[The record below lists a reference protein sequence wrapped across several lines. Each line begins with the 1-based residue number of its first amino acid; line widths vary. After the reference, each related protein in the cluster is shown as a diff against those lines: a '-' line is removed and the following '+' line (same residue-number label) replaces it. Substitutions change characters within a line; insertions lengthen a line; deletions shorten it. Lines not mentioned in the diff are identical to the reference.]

1 MFVFLGIVALALSAT
16 GLFTLVSLNIIK
28 KMKEIGVRKVLGATL
43 ANITKVIN
51 KEFVIILSLASVLGV
66 GVGSWLSGM
75 LMDSIWDYYQNATI
89 ATMIISALVLFV
101 TSALSIGYKIFKTV
115 RLNPAHVLRDE

>member
-1 MFVFLGIVALALSAT
+1 
-16 GLFTLVSLNIIK
+16 
-28 KMKEIGVRKVLGATL
+28 MKEIGVRKVLGATL